1 VKKDEEE
8 ETVEQVV
15 RTGCERARRE
25 IRAEEKNL
33 TLILLCIRV
42 RIGLARLPDCLWG
55 AEGGPGARCSGY
67 LCYAARSQQATAFH
81 RGGPIGHEGT
91 FLRPDAPH
99 MHGSTG
105 CSVVSAFYHRTTTGR
120 RWGPRYVTT
129 AGTPP
134 APARETTRPTPR
146 PPGAGRVT
154 SGMHGTHGN

>member
-55 AEGGPGARCSGY
+55 AEGDRARV
-67 LCYAARSQQATAFH
+67 AAATCVTPHDPSRPLHSTEEGRSATKAHSFGLMLRTCTDQQVV
-81 RGGPIGHEGT
+81 GS
-91 FLRPDAPH
+91 FLR
-99 MHGSTG
+99 
-105 CSVVSAFYHRTTTGR
+105 FITGR
-120 RWGPRYVTT
+120 RRDDD
-129 AGTPP
+129 
-134 APARETTRPTPR
+134 
-146 PPGAGRVT
+146 GARVT
-154 SGMHGTHGN
+154 